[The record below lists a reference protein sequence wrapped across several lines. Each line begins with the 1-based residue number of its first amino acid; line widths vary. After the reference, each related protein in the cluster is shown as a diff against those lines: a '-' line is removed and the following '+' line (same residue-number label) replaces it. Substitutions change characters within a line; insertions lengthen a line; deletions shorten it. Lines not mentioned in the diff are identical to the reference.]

1 MKNLLVRSFM
11 LLAVLATSI
20 TAWAEGAGTKDDPCV
35 MEAGKDYNFSEK
47 EWYGK
52 FEIPEDVT
60 TDGQVIEIVCSVTSL
75 DAYTDPDFTQ
85 KVEMTHEGQYSPY
98 TFLLPIPNGTPKGTV
113 YYFFKDFDIQAFNG
127 FINIQSF
134 GAPTPISLVEVIPT
148 PSDKRGSKPL
158 SAASAYIS
166 FTFSKELTITE
177 CTVVS
182 GEQNA
187 NVIYNVMGNS
197 VSVDLKATL
206 LGFYE
211 GGMKEGDEVTVTL
224 NGVAAKDGSSS
235 LGDVVAKYKVAA
247 KPTQL
252 VSAENTPGNGL
263 DTFLSW
269 MPETFEHGIVT
280 LTFDGDLSTE
290 STPVAYLSMG
300 NVEAE
305 NDYYRENLEVKVEG
319 NKLSV
324 DLRSKLRTIE
334 TMNLTTPTWDQ
345 MSLVF
350 ASVKDTNGNYTYS
363 DGTGSLGGY
372 GFIYTYKPVE
382 YTLTTDFTP
391 AEGGS
396 IDGKESVELWMN
408 EVGDGKLSFEAVR
421 FSYVHEAESKYV
433 DVEAK
438 DIKSEVDPLD
448 ANATILTI
456 PVPEFSRDADTE
468 VVLTLTGVVTPDGL
482 DHSADLTVKFKT
494 AGYDTAIRGI
504 IADQAGDAK
513 IYNLGGMSVKTPKS
527 AGLYIKNGKTV
538 IVK

>member
-1 MKNLLVRSFM
+1 MKNILFRSFM
-11 LLAVLATSI
+11 LLAVFATSI
-20 TAWAEGAGTKDDPCV
+20 TAWAEGAGTKEDPCV
-35 MEAGKDYNFSEK
+35 MEAGKDYEYGK
-47 EWYGK
+47 AVWYGK

-60 TDGQVIEIVCSVTSL
+60 TDGQVIEIVCTGTRV
-75 DAYTDPDFTQ
+75 DAYTDADYTQ
-85 KVEMTHEGQYSPY
+85 KVDMRREGGYSPY
-98 TFLLPIPNGTPKGTV
+98 KFKLDIPNGTAKGTA
-113 YYFFKDFDIQAFNG
+113 YYFFMDSDILQAG
-127 FINIQSF
+127 TIKITSF
-134 GAPTPISLVEVIPT
+134 GDPTPISLVEVIPT
-148 PSDKRGSKPL
+148 PLDDIDSKPL

-166 FTFSKELTITE
+166 FTFSKELTITG

-182 GEQNA
+182 GEQNTNA
-187 NVIYNVMGNS
+187 LAYVMGNS

-350 ASVKDTNGNYTYS
+350 ASVKDANGNYTYS